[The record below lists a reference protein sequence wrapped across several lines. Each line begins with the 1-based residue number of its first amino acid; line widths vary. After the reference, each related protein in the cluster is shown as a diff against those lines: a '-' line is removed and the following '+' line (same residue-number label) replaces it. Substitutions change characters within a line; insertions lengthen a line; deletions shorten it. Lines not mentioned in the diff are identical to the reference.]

1 VEDAPK
7 ARADIPPH
15 AIERPRFLGLAEFGP
30 RNILYHEGRKY
41 RIGRCVAPASGVEG
55 RITRAKLCRSCGYV
69 HPGEQANVD
78 FCVHC
83 KLRMD
88 ASSADFPQRLLDQPP
103 VRALRAMRISSE
115 EEERTREGY
124 DLSIHFRS
132 LAAR

>member
-1 VEDAPK
+1 M
-7 ARADIPPH
+7 I
-15 AIERPRFLGLAEFGP
+15 
-30 RNILYHEGRKY
+30 
-41 RIGRCVAPASGVEG
+41 
-55 RITRAKLCRSCGYV
+55 RAKLCRSCGYV
-69 HPGEQANVD
+69 HPGEQADAD

-83 KLRMD
+83 KVRID

-132 LAAR
+132 PGGATRRFEAKPAHGSGPAPWPTMTLSPARVL